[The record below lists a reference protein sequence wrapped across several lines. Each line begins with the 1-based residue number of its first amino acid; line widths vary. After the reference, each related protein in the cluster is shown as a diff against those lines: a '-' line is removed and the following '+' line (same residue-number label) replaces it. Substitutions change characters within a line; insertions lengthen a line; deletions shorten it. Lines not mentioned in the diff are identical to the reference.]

1 MQTLVHFIQTEL
13 ELIRLRRRSPAVPY
27 RLFMYMVA
35 QRTTPLHSMITPTP
49 SATTRKLFIISPWYV
64 YSLESTCGVG
74 DWNILGVHIV
84 GAAFPSNRQWLG
96 GLAFDL

>member
-49 SATTRKLFIISPWYV
+49 TATTRKLFILSPWYV
-64 YSLESTCGVG
+64 YSLETTCGVG
-74 DWNILGVHIV
+74 DYNILEYTSSVPPFHQPPV
-84 GAAFPSNRQWLG
+84 AR